1 VDDRILVLLLPVAL
15 ERFEHR
21 DIVERLMR
29 ADGVVACD
37 PPRTSYDKLLR
48 LPDGV
53 HAGVANKQAKRLR
66 KRLPGEAAAVG
77 IFDPGQYPLARGIIA
92 LVGPQ
97 CQLWYR
103 PPEAPPDNE
112 RRREL
117 HGLAI
122 ERARV
127 LWTEVVELADPLTD
141 LELSSLPE
149 RGGARRAGRR

>member
-1 VDDRILVLLLPVAL
+1 MDDRILVLLLPDAL

-21 DIVERLMR
+21 EIVERLMR
-29 ADGVVACD
+29 ADGVVVCD

-53 HAGVANKQAKRLR
+53 HAGLADKQAKRLCR
-66 KRLPGEAAAVG
+66 RLPGEPAAVC

-92 LVGPQ
+92 RVGPH
-97 CQLWYR
+97 CRLWYR
-103 PPEAPPDNE
+103 PPEEIPDEE
-112 RRREL
+112 RRQAL
-117 HGLAI
+117 HSLAI

-127 LWTEVVELADPLTD
+127 VWNEVVELADPLTD

-149 RGGARRAGRR
+149 RGGARRARRR